1 MVDLCRPDA
10 ILWRGSQASGSLQ
23 GAAAA
28 AKGCAA
34 TLASCWSGSIAG
46 ANIMP
51 AALWTCVGQ
60 MLYLGGEAKH
70 LGHIRALLLLLLLLK
85 AVLPSLLLAGQY
97 S

>member
-1 MVDLCRPDA
+1 
-10 ILWRGSQASGSLQ
+10 
-23 GAAAA
+23 
-28 AKGCAA
+28 
-34 TLASCWSGSIAG
+34 
-46 ANIMP
+46 MP

-70 LGHIRALLLLLLLLK
+70 LGHIRALLLLLLLK